1 MVLAAE
7 LDPQRHHHPG
17 HVGDDARDRAR
28 LATGVCEPRPV
39 TGEPQLG
46 PSVSL
51 GGHLVL
57 TGSCSW
63 ADKTLVEQ
71 ADWYPRRTMSAEDR
85 LRFYASRFPLTEIDS
100 TYYAPPSEHQA
111 RLWAERTPDGFRFD
125 VKAYSL
131 FTGHP
136 TRPRSL
142 WKDLREQLRPEVAEK
157 RNLYPNHLDPEA
169 LDEAWKRFESALRP
183 LHDAGRL
190 GSVLFQYPPW
200 FHPRRDTRAELES
213 LKERLPDYKLSVE
226 FRSPMWL
233 AEEHDRERTLRM
245 LEEHELILVGLDA
258 PAASKLP
265 RLMAVTNP
273 ELLVVRFH
281 GRSDSTWAD
290 TSRSAAERF
299 RYLYSREELEELTPP
314 IAELA
319 RDARETHL
327 LMNNCYRDYAVRNA
341 DELRDLLARYR

>member
-1 MVLAAE
+1 VTDE
-7 LDPQRHHHPG
+7 L
-17 HVGDDARDRAR
+17 
-28 LATGVCEPRPV
+28 
-39 TGEPQLG
+39 QLG
-46 PSVSL
+46 PSVRL
-51 GGHLVL
+51 GDRLVL

-71 ADWYPRRTMSAEDR
+71 ANWYPRRTMSAEER

-100 TYYAPPSEHQA
+100 TYYAPPAERQA

-131 FTGHP
+131 LTGHP

-142 WKDLREQLRPEVAEK
+142 WKDLREQLPDEVAEK
-157 RNLYPNHLDPEA
+157 RNIYPNHLGPEA
-169 LDEAWKRFESALRP
+169 LDEAWRRFESALRP

-200 FHPRRDTRAELES
+200 FHPRRDTRAELDS
-213 LKERLPDYKLSVE
+213 LHERLPEYRVSVE

-233 AEEHDRERTLRM
+233 SEERDRERTLRL
-245 LEEHELILVGLDA
+245 LEEHQLILVGLDA

-265 RLMAVTNP
+265 RLMAITNP
-273 ELLVVRFH
+273 ELFVVRFH

-299 RYLYSREELEELTPP
+299 RYLYSGEELEELAQPV
-314 IAELA
+314 AELA
-319 RDARETHL
+319 REAHETHL

-341 DELRDLLARYR
+341 DELHQILARYGSD

>member
-1 MVLAAE
+1 ML
-7 LDPQRHHHPG
+7 L
-17 HVGDDARDRAR
+17 
-28 LATGVCEPRPV
+28 CEPQSV
-39 TGEPQLG
+39 TDEPQLG
-46 PSVSL
+46 PGIRL
-51 GGHLVL
+51 GQHRVL

-63 ADKTLVEQ
+63 TDKTLVEQ
-71 ADWYPRRTMSAEDR
+71 AEWYPRRTMSAEER

-100 TYYAPPSEHQA
+100 TYYAPPSEQQA
-111 RLWAERTPDGFRFD
+111 RMWAERTPDGFRFD

-131 FTGHP
+131 LTGHP

-142 WKDLREQLRPEVAEK
+142 WKDLREQLAPDVAEK
-157 RNLYPNHLDPEA
+157 RNLYPNHLDAET
-169 LDEAWKRFESALRP
+169 LEEAWRRFDSALRP

-190 GSVLFQYPPW
+190 GAVLFQYPPW

-213 LKERLPDYKLSVE
+213 LKERLPDYKVSVE

-233 AEEHDRERTLRM
+233 SEERDRERTLGL
-245 LEEHELILVGLDA
+245 LEKQRLILVGLDA

-265 RLMAVTNP
+265 RLVAVTNP

-299 RYLYSREELEELTPP
+299 RYLYSQEELRELAEP
-314 IAELA
+314 IAERA
-319 RDARETHL
+319 KEASETHL

-341 DELRDLLARYR
+341 DELRDLLARYDGD